1 MVDLI
6 KRNTPR
12 IADQFLLK
20 TIESD
25 NGYDFYEIYS
35 EDKKVV
41 LAGNSPLSQAMAYY
55 DYLGKYHGVVI
66 TSGDYDIS
74 TISSAPLP
82 EEKIS
87 RTIKKKIRAMTSYES
102 FSLNGNFRGFD
113 RWEKEIDFMAMH
125 GFNRALQPVG
135 FDGVLFRTLTD
146 IGMPENFCLEFS
158 SGPAFLMN
166 QLTGNIAGTNSV
178 NSKEYLERKITVGKL
193 ISDRERSLG
202 IEPIFPAAIPSV
214 PFSLRKKYIK
224 MDIFKAPMW
233 YNFPPIFF
241 IRPKNAFFSV
251 FNKKFLTIQREA
263 LGETHSYIFEGVY
276 ESDKKG
282 YNSHLADLGKALEEM
297 LGEFDTEAVCY
308 LHTSSINADF
318 FKNCSGDRYIF
329 LDNCEM
335 SKSSDILNG
344 RKYIPE
350 ISGNRYGRTGI
361 YGNVQKLCDNPF
373 ANSELGGALS
383 FDTFDINPVYCAA
396 ALKAITTDS
405 NFDRDEFI
413 RVFCAKRY
421 KTDSFTDDIISLIDL
436 CSSDECTG
444 SIICARPCTNVK
456 HTAPYDTMER
466 DYDFHR
472 LYQIAQNIA
481 NSDDKKIDA
490 TRADLQSI
498 VRQFLS
504 DLAYPVYIK
513 ATEFFKEK
521 NVRNFEQASNLFL
534 EICEDIDRLLRTR
547 EETNFCTKY
556 LEAQELGSSQEE
568 KESLQINFLL
578 LHTIWGPFD
587 HSLLYDTVW
596 NEWGGLVKD
605 YYEARWHMYYRKSS
619 RTIQKSSRLTATN
632 TTAHI
637 RQNDLLFLKT
647 TSSKI
652 IFLAKTESV
661 RRTPWKWQ
669 KNCLKNIQK
678 FIHSFKEN
686 LNEKY
691 SEFNYRSH

>member
-233 YNFPPIFF
+233 HNFPPIFF

-297 LGEFDTEAVCY
+297 LGEFDAEAVCY

-344 RKYIPE
+344 RKCIPE

-383 FDTFDINPVYCAA
+383 FDTFDINPLYCAA
-396 ALKAITTDS
+396 ALKAITTDGS
-405 NFDRDEFI
+405 FDRDEFI
-413 RVFCAKRY
+413 RDFCAKRY

-481 NSDDKKIDA
+481 SSDDKKIDA

-587 HSLLYDTVW
+587 HSILYDTVW

-605 YYEARWHMYYRKSS
+605 YYEARWHMYYRSLAAYFDNPKKLKDNSKKQPLDRNEYNGS
-619 RTIQKSSRLTATN
+619 YQAKRLALFENNFLENYIPRKNGIGEEDTVEVAKE
-632 TTAHI
+632 
-637 RQNDLLFLKT
+637 LL
-647 TSSKI
+647 
-652 IFLAKTESV
+652 
-661 RRTPWKWQ
+661 
-669 KNCLKNIQK
+669 
-678 FIHSFKEN
+678 
-686 LNEKY
+686 EKY
-691 SEFNYRSH
+691 SEVYTQF

>member
-12 IADQFLLK
+12 IADQFVLK
-20 TIESD
+20 TIDSD
-25 NGYDFYEIYS
+25 NGYDCYEIYS

-55 DYLGKYHGVVI
+55 DYLGRYHGVVI

-82 EEKIS
+82 EGKIN
-87 RTIKKKIRAMTSYES
+87 RTIKRKIRAMTSYEA
-102 FSLNGNFRGFD
+102 FSLSGNFRGFD

-251 FNKKFLTIQREA
+251 FNKKFLTVQREA

-297 LGEFDTEAVCY
+297 LNEFDKDAVCY

-318 FKNCSGDRYIF
+318 FKSCSGDKYIF
-329 LDNCEM
+329 LDDCKM
-335 SKSSDILNG
+335 SKNSDILSDK
-344 RKYIPE
+344 KYIPE
-350 ISGNRYGRTGI
+350 VSGNRYGRTGI

-373 ANSELGGALS
+373 ANSELGGALA
-383 FDTFDINPVYCAA
+383 FDTFDVNPVYCAA
-396 ALKAITTDS
+396 ALKAITAADS
-405 NFDRDEFI
+405 FERDDFI
-413 RVFCAKRY
+413 RDFCTKRY
-421 KTDSFTDDIISLIDL
+421 KTDSFSDDIISLIDL

-466 DYDFHR
+466 SYDFHK
-472 LYQIAQNIA
+472 LYPIAQRII
-481 NSDDKKIDA
+481 NSEDKKIDA
-490 TRADLQSI
+490 MRADIQSI

-513 ATEFFKEK
+513 ATEFFREK

-556 LEAQELGSSQEE
+556 VEAQELGSSQEE

-587 HSLLYDTVW
+587 HSILYDTVW

-605 YYEARWHMYYRKSS
+605 YYEARWHMYYRSLAAYFDNPKKLKDNSKKQPLDRNEYNGS
-619 RTIQKSSRLTATN
+619 YQAKRLALFENNFLENYIPRKNGIAEEDTVEVAKE
-632 TTAHI
+632 
-637 RQNDLLFLKT
+637 LL
-647 TSSKI
+647 
-652 IFLAKTESV
+652 
-661 RRTPWKWQ
+661 
-669 KNCLKNIQK
+669 
-678 FIHSFKEN
+678 
-686 LNEKY
+686 EKY
-691 SEFNYRSH
+691 SEVYTQF

>member
-25 NGYDFYEIYS
+25 NGYDCYEIYS

-251 FNKKFLTIQREA
+251 FNKKFLKIQREA

-297 LGEFDTEAVCY
+297 LGEFDAEAVCY

-396 ALKAITTDS
+396 ALKAITTDG

-413 RVFCAKRY
+413 RDFCAKRY

-436 CSSDECTG
+436 CSSDKCTG

-466 DYDFHR
+466 DYDFHK
-472 LYQIAQNIA
+472 LYPIARNIA
-481 NSDDKKIDA
+481 SSDDKKIDA
-490 TRADLQSI
+490 MRADLQSI

-587 HSLLYDTVW
+587 HSILYDTVW

-605 YYEARWHMYYRKSS
+605 YYEARWHMYYRSLAAYFDNPKKLKDNSKKQPLDRNVYNGS
-619 RTIQKSSRLTATN
+619 YQAKRLALFENNFIENYIPRKNGIGEEDTVEVVKE
-632 TTAHI
+632 
-637 RQNDLLFLKT
+637 LL
-647 TSSKI
+647 
-652 IFLAKTESV
+652 
-661 RRTPWKWQ
+661 
-669 KNCLKNIQK
+669 
-678 FIHSFKEN
+678 
-686 LNEKY
+686 EKY
-691 SEFNYRSH
+691 SEVYTQF

>member
-12 IADQFLLK
+12 IADQFVLK
-20 TIESD
+20 TIDSD
-25 NGYDFYEIYS
+25 NGYDCYEIYS

-55 DYLGKYHGVVI
+55 DYLGRYHGVVI

-82 EEKIS
+82 EEKIN
-87 RTIKKKIRAMTSYES
+87 RTIKRKIRAMTSYEA
-102 FSLNGNFRGFD
+102 FSLSGNFRGFD

-233 YNFPPIFF
+233 HNFPPIFF

-251 FNKKFLTIQREA
+251 FNKKFLTVQREA

-297 LGEFDTEAVCY
+297 LNEFDKDAVCY

-318 FKNCSGDRYIF
+318 FKSCSGDKYIF
-329 LDNCEM
+329 LDDCEM
-335 SKSSDILNG
+335 SKSSDILSDK
-344 RKYIPE
+344 KYIPE
-350 ISGNRYGRTGI
+350 VSGNRYGRTGV

-373 ANSELGGALS
+373 ANSELGGALA

-396 ALKAITTDS
+396 ALKAITADDG
-405 NFDRDEFI
+405 FERDDFI
-413 RVFCAKRY
+413 RDFCAKRY
-421 KTDSFTDDIISLIDL
+421 KTDSFSDDIISLIDL

-466 DYDFHR
+466 SYDFHK
-472 LYQIAQNIA
+472 LYPIAQRII
-481 NSDDKKIDA
+481 NSEDKKIDA
-490 TRADLQSI
+490 MRADIQSI

-513 ATEFFKEK
+513 ATEFFREK

-556 LEAQELGSSQEE
+556 VEAQELGSSQEE

-587 HSLLYDTVW
+587 HSILYDTVW

-605 YYEARWHMYYRKSS
+605 YYEARWHMYYRSLAAYFDNPKKLKDNSKKQPLDRNEYNGS
-619 RTIQKSSRLTATN
+619 YQAKRLALFENNFLENYIPRKNGIAEEDTVEVAKE
-632 TTAHI
+632 
-637 RQNDLLFLKT
+637 LL
-647 TSSKI
+647 
-652 IFLAKTESV
+652 
-661 RRTPWKWQ
+661 
-669 KNCLKNIQK
+669 
-678 FIHSFKEN
+678 
-686 LNEKY
+686 EKY
-691 SEFNYRSH
+691 SEVYTQF

>member
-25 NGYDFYEIYS
+25 NGYDCYEIYS

-233 YNFPPIFF
+233 HNFPPIFF

-297 LGEFDTEAVCY
+297 LGEFDAEAVCY

-318 FKNCSGDRYIF
+318 FKNCLGDRYIF

-344 RKYIPE
+344 RKCIPE

-383 FDTFDINPVYCAA
+383 FDTFDINPLYCAA
-396 ALKAITTDS
+396 ALKAITTDGS
-405 NFDRDEFI
+405 FDRDEFI
-413 RVFCAKRY
+413 RDFCAKRY

-481 NSDDKKIDA
+481 SSDDKKIDA

-587 HSLLYDTVW
+587 HSILYDTVW

-605 YYEARWHMYYRKSS
+605 YYEARWHMYYRSLAAYFDNPKKLKDNSKKQPLDRNEYNGS
-619 RTIQKSSRLTATN
+619 YQAKRLALFENNFLENYIPRKNGIGEEDTVEVAKE
-632 TTAHI
+632 
-637 RQNDLLFLKT
+637 LL
-647 TSSKI
+647 
-652 IFLAKTESV
+652 
-661 RRTPWKWQ
+661 
-669 KNCLKNIQK
+669 
-678 FIHSFKEN
+678 
-686 LNEKY
+686 EKY
-691 SEFNYRSH
+691 SEVYTQF

>member
-25 NGYDFYEIYS
+25 NGYDCYEIYS

-166 QLTGNIAGTNSV
+166 QLTGNIAGTNSI

-297 LGEFDTEAVCY
+297 LGEFDAEAVCY

-344 RKYIPE
+344 RKCIPE

-383 FDTFDINPVYCAA
+383 FDSFDINPVYCAA
-396 ALKAITTDS
+396 ALKAITTDG

-413 RVFCAKRY
+413 RDFCAKRY

-472 LYQIAQNIA
+472 LYPIAQNIA

-490 TRADLQSI
+490 MRADLQSI

-587 HSLLYDTVW
+587 HSILYDTVW

-605 YYEARWHMYYRKSS
+605 YYEARWHMYYRSLAAYFDNPKKLKDNSKKQPLDRNEYNGS
-619 RTIQKSSRLTATN
+619 YQAKRLALFENNFLENYIPRKNGIGEEDTVEVAKE
-632 TTAHI
+632 
-637 RQNDLLFLKT
+637 LL
-647 TSSKI
+647 
-652 IFLAKTESV
+652 
-661 RRTPWKWQ
+661 
-669 KNCLKNIQK
+669 
-678 FIHSFKEN
+678 
-686 LNEKY
+686 EKY
-691 SEFNYRSH
+691 SEVYTQF

>member
-12 IADQFLLK
+12 IADQFVLK
-20 TIESD
+20 TIDSD
-25 NGYDFYEIYS
+25 NGYDCYEIYS

-55 DYLGKYHGVVI
+55 DYLGRYHGVVI

-82 EEKIS
+82 EGKIN
-87 RTIKKKIRAMTSYES
+87 RTIKRKIRAMTSYEA
-102 FSLNGNFRGFD
+102 FSLSGNFRGFD

-125 GFNRALQPVG
+125 GFNRVLQPVG

-233 YNFPPIFF
+233 HNFPPIFF

-251 FNKKFLTIQREA
+251 FNKKFLTVQREA

-297 LGEFDTEAVCY
+297 LNEFDKDAVCY

-318 FKNCSGDRYIF
+318 FKSCSGDKYIF
-329 LDNCEM
+329 LDDCEM
-335 SKSSDILNG
+335 SKNSDILSNK
-344 RKYIPE
+344 KYIPE
-350 ISGNRYGRTGI
+350 VSGNRYGRTGI

-373 ANSELGGALS
+373 ANSELGGALA

-396 ALKAITTDS
+396 ALKAITADDS
-405 NFDRDEFI
+405 FEQDAFI
-413 RVFCAKRY
+413 RDFCTKRY
-421 KTDSFTDDIISLIDL
+421 KTDSFSDDIISLIDL

-466 DYDFHR
+466 SYDFHK
-472 LYQIAQNIA
+472 LYPIAQRII
-481 NSDDKKIDA
+481 NSEDKKIDA
-490 TRADLQSI
+490 MRADIQSI

-513 ATEFFKEK
+513 ATEFFREK

-556 LEAQELGSSQEE
+556 VEAQELGSSQEE

-587 HSLLYDTVW
+587 HSILYDTVW

-605 YYEARWHMYYRKSS
+605 YYEARWHMYYRSLAAYFDNPKKLKDNSKKQPLDRNEYNGS
-619 RTIQKSSRLTATN
+619 YQAKRLALFENNFLENYIPRKNGIGEEDTVEVAKE
-632 TTAHI
+632 
-637 RQNDLLFLKT
+637 LL
-647 TSSKI
+647 
-652 IFLAKTESV
+652 
-661 RRTPWKWQ
+661 
-669 KNCLKNIQK
+669 
-678 FIHSFKEN
+678 
-686 LNEKY
+686 EKY
-691 SEFNYRSH
+691 SEVYTQF

>member
-1 MVDLI
+1 MLELI

-12 IADQFLLK
+12 IAEQFVLK
-20 TIESD
+20 TIDSD
-25 NGYDFYEIYS
+25 NGFDRYEIYS

-55 DYLGKYHGVVI
+55 DYLGRYHGVVI

-87 RTIKKKIRAMTSYES
+87 QTIKKKIRAMTSYES
-102 FSLNGNFRGFD
+102 FSLSGNFRGFD

-125 GFNRALQPVG
+125 GINRALQPVG

-146 IGMPENFCLEFS
+146 LGMPENFCLEFS
-158 SGPAFLMN
+158 SGPAFLIN
-166 QLTGNIAGTNSV
+166 QLTGNIAGTNSI

-297 LGEFDTEAVCY
+297 LGEFDEDAVCY

-335 SKSSDILNG
+335 SKTSDILSG

-350 ISGNRYGRTGI
+350 VSGNRYGRTGI

-396 ALKAITTDS
+396 ALKAVTADGS
-405 NFDRDEFI
+405 FDRDEFI
-413 RVFCAKRY
+413 KDFCAKRY
-421 KTDSFTDDIISLIDL
+421 KTESFTDDIISLIDL

-466 DYDFHR
+466 GYDFHK
-472 LYQIAQNIA
+472 LYSIAQSII
-481 NSDDKKIDA
+481 NSNDKKIDA
-490 TRADLQSI
+490 MRADIQSI

-513 ATEFFKEK
+513 ATEFFREK

-556 LEAQELGSSQEE
+556 VEAQELGSSQEE

-587 HSLLYDTVW
+587 HSILYDTVW

-605 YYEARWHMYYRKSS
+605 YYEARWHMYYRSLAAYFDNPKKLKDNSKKQPLDRNEYNGS
-619 RTIQKSSRLTATN
+619 YQAKRLALFENNFLENYIPRKNGIGEEDTVEVAKE
-632 TTAHI
+632 
-637 RQNDLLFLKT
+637 LL
-647 TSSKI
+647 
-652 IFLAKTESV
+652 
-661 RRTPWKWQ
+661 
-669 KNCLKNIQK
+669 
-678 FIHSFKEN
+678 
-686 LNEKY
+686 EKY
-691 SEFNYRSH
+691 SEVYTQF

>member
-12 IADQFLLK
+12 IADQFVLK
-20 TIESD
+20 TIDSD
-25 NGYDFYEIYS
+25 NGYDCYEIYS

-55 DYLGKYHGVVI
+55 DYLGRYHGVVI

-82 EEKIS
+82 EGKIN
-87 RTIKKKIRAMTSYES
+87 RTIKRKIRAMTSYEA
-102 FSLNGNFRGFD
+102 FSLSGNFRGFD

-233 YNFPPIFF
+233 HNFPPIFF

-251 FNKKFLTIQREA
+251 FNKKFLTVQREA

-297 LGEFDTEAVCY
+297 LNEFDKDAVCY

-318 FKNCSGDRYIF
+318 FKSCSGDKYIF
-329 LDNCEM
+329 LDDCKM
-335 SKSSDILNG
+335 SKNSDILSDK
-344 RKYIPE
+344 KYIPE
-350 ISGNRYGRTGI
+350 VSGNRYGRTGI

-373 ANSELGGALS
+373 ANSELGGALA

-396 ALKAITTDS
+396 ALKAITAADS
-405 NFDRDEFI
+405 FERDDFV
-413 RVFCAKRY
+413 RDFCTKRY
-421 KTDSFTDDIISLIDL
+421 KTDSFSDDIISLIDL

-466 DYDFHR
+466 SYDFHK
-472 LYQIAQNIA
+472 LYPIAQRII
-481 NSDDKKIDA
+481 NSEDKKIDA
-490 TRADLQSI
+490 MRADIQSI

-513 ATEFFKEK
+513 ATEFFREK

-556 LEAQELGSSQEE
+556 VEAQELGSSQEE

-587 HSLLYDTVW
+587 HSILYDTVW

-605 YYEARWHMYYRKSS
+605 YYEARWHMYYRSLAAYFDNPKKLKDNSKKQPLDRNEYNGS
-619 RTIQKSSRLTATN
+619 YQAKRLALFENNFLENYIPRKNGIGEEDTVEVAKE
-632 TTAHI
+632 
-637 RQNDLLFLKT
+637 LL
-647 TSSKI
+647 
-652 IFLAKTESV
+652 
-661 RRTPWKWQ
+661 
-669 KNCLKNIQK
+669 
-678 FIHSFKEN
+678 
-686 LNEKY
+686 EKY
-691 SEFNYRSH
+691 SEVYTQF

>member
-12 IADQFLLK
+12 IADQFVLK
-20 TIESD
+20 TIDSD
-25 NGYDFYEIYS
+25 NGYDCYEIYS

-55 DYLGKYHGVVI
+55 DYLGRYHGVVI

-82 EEKIS
+82 EGKIN
-87 RTIKKKIRAMTSYES
+87 RTIKRKIRAMTSYEA
-102 FSLNGNFRGFD
+102 FSLSGNFRGFD

-233 YNFPPIFF
+233 HNFPPIFF

-251 FNKKFLTIQREA
+251 FNKKFLTVQREA

-297 LGEFDTEAVCY
+297 LNEFDEDAVCY

-318 FKNCSGDRYIF
+318 FKSCSGDKYIF
-329 LDNCEM
+329 LDDCEM
-335 SKSSDILNG
+335 SKNSDILSNK
-344 RKYIPE
+344 KYIPE
-350 ISGNRYGRTGI
+350 VSGNRYGRTGI

-373 ANSELGGALS
+373 ANSELGGALT

-396 ALKAITTDS
+396 ALKAITADDS
-405 NFDRDEFI
+405 FERDDFI
-413 RVFCAKRY
+413 RDFCTKRY
-421 KTDSFTDDIISLIDL
+421 KTDSFSDDIISLIDL

-466 DYDFHR
+466 SYDFHK
-472 LYQIAQNIA
+472 LYPIAQRII
-481 NSDDKKIDA
+481 NSEDKKIDA
-490 TRADLQSI
+490 MRADIQSI

-513 ATEFFKEK
+513 ATEFFREK

-556 LEAQELGSSQEE
+556 VEAQELGSSQEE

-587 HSLLYDTVW
+587 HSILYDTVW

-605 YYEARWHMYYRKSS
+605 YYEARWHMYYRSLAAYFDNPKKLKDNSKKQPLDRNEYNGS
-619 RTIQKSSRLTATN
+619 YQAKRLALFENNFLENYIPRKNGIGEEDTVEVAKE
-632 TTAHI
+632 
-637 RQNDLLFLKT
+637 LL
-647 TSSKI
+647 
-652 IFLAKTESV
+652 
-661 RRTPWKWQ
+661 
-669 KNCLKNIQK
+669 
-678 FIHSFKEN
+678 
-686 LNEKY
+686 EKY
-691 SEFNYRSH
+691 SEVYTQF

>member
-25 NGYDFYEIYS
+25 NGYDCYEIYS

-166 QLTGNIAGTNSV
+166 QLTGNIAGTNSI
-178 NSKEYLERKITVGKL
+178 NSKEYLERKITIGKL

-297 LGEFDTEAVCY
+297 LGEFDAEAVCY

-396 ALKAITTDS
+396 ALKAITTDD

-413 RVFCAKRY
+413 RDFCAKRY

-587 HSLLYDTVW
+587 HSILYDTVW

-605 YYEARWHMYYRKSS
+605 YYEARWHMYYRSLAAYFDNPKKLRDNSKKQPLDRNEYNGS
-619 RTIQKSSRLTATN
+619 YQAKRLALFENNFLENYIPRKNGIGEEDTVEVAKE
-632 TTAHI
+632 
-637 RQNDLLFLKT
+637 LL
-647 TSSKI
+647 
-652 IFLAKTESV
+652 
-661 RRTPWKWQ
+661 
-669 KNCLKNIQK
+669 
-678 FIHSFKEN
+678 
-686 LNEKY
+686 EKY
-691 SEFNYRSH
+691 SEVYTQF

>member
-12 IADQFLLK
+12 IADQFVLK
-20 TIESD
+20 TIDSD
-25 NGYDFYEIYS
+25 NGYDCYEIYS

-55 DYLGKYHGVVI
+55 DYLGRYHGVVI

-82 EEKIS
+82 EEKIN
-87 RTIKKKIRAMTSYES
+87 RTIKRKIRAMTSYEA
-102 FSLNGNFRGFD
+102 FSLSGNFRGFD

-251 FNKKFLTIQREA
+251 FNKKFLTVQREA

-297 LGEFDTEAVCY
+297 LNEFDKDAVCY

-318 FKNCSGDRYIF
+318 FKSCSGDKYIF
-329 LDNCEM
+329 LDDCKM
-335 SKSSDILNG
+335 SKNSDILSDK
-344 RKYIPE
+344 KYIPE
-350 ISGNRYGRTGI
+350 VSGNRYGRTGI

-373 ANSELGGALS
+373 ANSELGGALA
-383 FDTFDINPVYCAA
+383 FDTFDVNPVYCAA
-396 ALKAITTDS
+396 ALKAITAADS
-405 NFDRDEFI
+405 FERDDFV
-413 RVFCAKRY
+413 RDFCTKRY
-421 KTDSFTDDIISLIDL
+421 KTDSFSDDIISLIDL

-466 DYDFHR
+466 SYDFHK
-472 LYQIAQNIA
+472 LYPIAQRII
-481 NSDDKKIDA
+481 NSEDKKIDA
-490 TRADLQSI
+490 MRADIQSI

-513 ATEFFKEK
+513 ATEFFREK

-556 LEAQELGSSQEE
+556 VEAQELGSSQEE

-587 HSLLYDTVW
+587 HSILYDTVW

-605 YYEARWHMYYRKSS
+605 YYEARWHMYYRSLAAYFDNPKKLKDNSKKQPLDRNEYNGS
-619 RTIQKSSRLTATN
+619 YQAKRLALFENNFLENYIPRKNGIAEEDTVEVAKE
-632 TTAHI
+632 
-637 RQNDLLFLKT
+637 LL
-647 TSSKI
+647 
-652 IFLAKTESV
+652 
-661 RRTPWKWQ
+661 
-669 KNCLKNIQK
+669 
-678 FIHSFKEN
+678 
-686 LNEKY
+686 EKY
-691 SEFNYRSH
+691 SEVYTQF

>member
-12 IADQFLLK
+12 IADQFVLK
-20 TIESD
+20 TIDSD
-25 NGYDFYEIYS
+25 NGYDCYEIYS

-55 DYLGKYHGVVI
+55 DYLGRYHGVVI

-82 EEKIS
+82 EGKIN
-87 RTIKKKIRAMTSYES
+87 RTIKRKIRAMTSYEA
-102 FSLNGNFRGFD
+102 FSLSGNFRGFD

-251 FNKKFLTIQREA
+251 FNKKFLTVQREA

-297 LGEFDTEAVCY
+297 LNEFDKDAVCY

-318 FKNCSGDRYIF
+318 FKSCSGDKYIF
-329 LDNCEM
+329 LDDCKM
-335 SKSSDILNG
+335 SKNSDILSDK
-344 RKYIPE
+344 KYIPE
-350 ISGNRYGRTGI
+350 VSGNRYGRTGI

-373 ANSELGGALS
+373 ANSELGGALA
-383 FDTFDINPVYCAA
+383 FDTFDVNPVYCAA
-396 ALKAITTDS
+396 ALKAITAADS
-405 NFDRDEFI
+405 FERDDFI
-413 RVFCAKRY
+413 RDFCTKRY
-421 KTDSFTDDIISLIDL
+421 KTDSFSDDIISLIDL

-466 DYDFHR
+466 SYDFHK
-472 LYQIAQNIA
+472 LYPIAQRII
-481 NSDDKKIDA
+481 NSEDKKIDVM
-490 TRADLQSI
+490 RADIQSI

-513 ATEFFKEK
+513 ATEFFREK

-556 LEAQELGSSQEE
+556 VEAQELGSSQEE

-587 HSLLYDTVW
+587 HSILYDTVW

-605 YYEARWHMYYRKSS
+605 YYEARWHMYYRSLAAYFDNPKKLKDNSKKQPLDRNEYNGS
-619 RTIQKSSRLTATN
+619 YQAKRLALFENNFLENYIPRKNGIGEEDTVEVAKE
-632 TTAHI
+632 
-637 RQNDLLFLKT
+637 LL
-647 TSSKI
+647 
-652 IFLAKTESV
+652 
-661 RRTPWKWQ
+661 
-669 KNCLKNIQK
+669 
-678 FIHSFKEN
+678 
-686 LNEKY
+686 EKY
-691 SEFNYRSH
+691 SEVYTQF

>member
-25 NGYDFYEIYS
+25 NGYDCYEIYS

-102 FSLNGNFRGFD
+102 FSLNGNFRG
-113 RWEKEIDFMAMH
+113 
-125 GFNRALQPVG
+125 
-135 FDGVLFRTLTD
+135 
-146 IGMPENFCLEFS
+146 
-158 SGPAFLMN
+158 
-166 QLTGNIAGTNSV
+166 
-178 NSKEYLERKITVGKL
+178 TVGKL

-297 LGEFDTEAVCY
+297 LGEFDAEAVCY

-396 ALKAITTDS
+396 ALKAITTDG

-413 RVFCAKRY
+413 RDFCAKRY

-466 DYDFHR
+466 DYDFHK
-472 LYQIAQNIA
+472 LYPIAQNIA
-481 NSDDKKIDA
+481 GSDDKKIDA
-490 TRADLQSI
+490 MRADLQSI

-534 EICEDIDRLLRTR
+534 EICEDIDRILRTR

-587 HSLLYDTVW
+587 HSILYDTVW

-605 YYEARWHMYYRKSS
+605 YYEARWHMYYRSLAAYFDNPKKLKDNSKKQPLDRNEYNGS
-619 RTIQKSSRLTATN
+619 YQAKRLALFENNFLENYIPRKNGIGEEDTVEVAKE
-632 TTAHI
+632 
-637 RQNDLLFLKT
+637 LL
-647 TSSKI
+647 
-652 IFLAKTESV
+652 
-661 RRTPWKWQ
+661 
-669 KNCLKNIQK
+669 
-678 FIHSFKEN
+678 
-686 LNEKY
+686 EKY
-691 SEFNYRSH
+691 SEVYTQF

>member
-12 IADQFLLK
+12 IADQFVLK
-20 TIESD
+20 TIDSD
-25 NGYDFYEIYS
+25 NGYDCYEIYS

-55 DYLGKYHGVVI
+55 DYLGRYHGVVI

-82 EEKIS
+82 EGKIN
-87 RTIKKKIRAMTSYES
+87 RTIKRKIRAMTSYEA
-102 FSLNGNFRGFD
+102 FSLSGNFRGFD

-125 GFNRALQPVG
+125 GFNRVLQPVG

-233 YNFPPIFF
+233 HNFPPIFF

-251 FNKKFLTIQREA
+251 FNKKFLTVQREA

-297 LGEFDTEAVCY
+297 LNEFDKDAVCY

-318 FKNCSGDRYIF
+318 FKSCSGDKYIF
-329 LDNCEM
+329 LDDCEM
-335 SKSSDILNG
+335 SKNSDILSDK
-344 RKYIPE
+344 KYIPE
-350 ISGNRYGRTGI
+350 VSGNRYGRTGI

-373 ANSELGGALS
+373 ANSELGGALA
-383 FDTFDINPVYCAA
+383 FDTFDVNPVYCTA
-396 ALKAITTDS
+396 ALKAITAADS
-405 NFDRDEFI
+405 FERDDFI
-413 RVFCAKRY
+413 RDFCTKRY
-421 KTDSFTDDIISLIDL
+421 KTDSFSDDIISLIDL

-466 DYDFHR
+466 SYDFHK
-472 LYQIAQNIA
+472 LYPIAQRII
-481 NSDDKKIDA
+481 NSEDKKIDA
-490 TRADLQSI
+490 MRADIQSI

-513 ATEFFKEK
+513 ATEFFREK

-556 LEAQELGSSQEE
+556 VEAQELGSSQEE

-587 HSLLYDTVW
+587 HSILYDTVW

-605 YYEARWHMYYRKSS
+605 YYEARWHMYYRSLAAYFDNPKKLKDNSKKQPLDRNEYNGS
-619 RTIQKSSRLTATN
+619 YQAKRLALFENNFLENYIPRKNGIAEEDTVEVAKE
-632 TTAHI
+632 
-637 RQNDLLFLKT
+637 LL
-647 TSSKI
+647 
-652 IFLAKTESV
+652 
-661 RRTPWKWQ
+661 
-669 KNCLKNIQK
+669 
-678 FIHSFKEN
+678 
-686 LNEKY
+686 EKY
-691 SEFNYRSH
+691 SEVYTQF

>member
-25 NGYDFYEIYS
+25 NGYDCYEIYS

-55 DYLGKYHGVVI
+55 DYLSKYHGVVI

-178 NSKEYLERKITVGKL
+178 NSKAYLERKITVGKL

-297 LGEFDTEAVCY
+297 LGEFDAEAVCY

-335 SKSSDILNG
+335 SKNSDILNG

-396 ALKAITTDS
+396 ALKAITTDG
-405 NFDRDEFI
+405 NFDRNEFI
-413 RVFCAKRY
+413 RDFCAKRY

-466 DYDFHR
+466 DYDFHK
-472 LYQIAQNIA
+472 LYPIARNIA
-481 NSDDKKIDA
+481 GSDDKKIDA
-490 TRADLQSI
+490 MRADLQSI

-587 HSLLYDTVW
+587 HSILYDTVW

-605 YYEARWHMYYRKSS
+605 YYEARWHMYYRSLAAYFDNPKKLKDNSKKQPLDRNEYNGS
-619 RTIQKSSRLTATN
+619 YQAKRLALFENNFLENYIPRKNGIGEEDTVEVAKE
-632 TTAHI
+632 
-637 RQNDLLFLKT
+637 LL
-647 TSSKI
+647 
-652 IFLAKTESV
+652 
-661 RRTPWKWQ
+661 
-669 KNCLKNIQK
+669 
-678 FIHSFKEN
+678 
-686 LNEKY
+686 EKY
-691 SEFNYRSH
+691 SEVYTQF

>member
-25 NGYDFYEIYS
+25 NGYDCYEIYS
-35 EDKKVV
+35 EGKKVV

-263 LGETHSYIFEGVY
+263 LGETHSYIFGGVY

-297 LGEFDTEAVCY
+297 LGEFDAEAVCY

-335 SKSSDILNG
+335 SKSSDILNS

-383 FDTFDINPVYCAA
+383 FDSFDINPVYCAA
-396 ALKAITTDS
+396 ALKAITTDGS
-405 NFDRDEFI
+405 FDRDEFI
-413 RVFCAKRY
+413 RDFCAKRY

-481 NSDDKKIDA
+481 NSDDKKTDA

-587 HSLLYDTVW
+587 HSILYDTVW

-605 YYEARWHMYYRKSS
+605 YYEARWHMYYRSLAAYFDNPKKLKDNSKKQPLDRNEYNGS
-619 RTIQKSSRLTATN
+619 YQAKRLALFENNFLENYIPRKNGIGEEDTVEVAKE
-632 TTAHI
+632 
-637 RQNDLLFLKT
+637 LL
-647 TSSKI
+647 
-652 IFLAKTESV
+652 
-661 RRTPWKWQ
+661 
-669 KNCLKNIQK
+669 
-678 FIHSFKEN
+678 
-686 LNEKY
+686 EKY
-691 SEFNYRSH
+691 SEVYTQF

>member
-297 LGEFDTEAVCY
+297 LGEFDAEAVCY

-335 SKSSDILNG
+335 SKSSDILNS

-383 FDTFDINPVYCAA
+383 FDSFDINPVYCAA
-396 ALKAITTDS
+396 ALKAITTDGS
-405 NFDRDEFI
+405 FDRDEFI
-413 RVFCAKRY
+413 RDFCAKRY

-481 NSDDKKIDA
+481 NSDDKKTDA

-587 HSLLYDTVW
+587 HSILYDTVW

-605 YYEARWHMYYRKSS
+605 YYEARWHMYYRSLAAYFDNPKKLKDNSKKQPLDRNEYNGS
-619 RTIQKSSRLTATN
+619 YQAKRLALFENNFLENYIPRKNGIGEEDTVEVAKE
-632 TTAHI
+632 
-637 RQNDLLFLKT
+637 LL
-647 TSSKI
+647 
-652 IFLAKTESV
+652 
-661 RRTPWKWQ
+661 
-669 KNCLKNIQK
+669 
-678 FIHSFKEN
+678 
-686 LNEKY
+686 EKY
-691 SEFNYRSH
+691 SEVYTQF

>member
-12 IADQFLLK
+12 IADQFVLK
-20 TIESD
+20 TIDSD
-25 NGYDFYEIYS
+25 NGYDCYEIYS

-55 DYLGKYHGVVI
+55 DYLGRYHGVVI

-82 EEKIS
+82 EEKIN
-87 RTIKKKIRAMTSYES
+87 RTIKRKIRAMTSYEA
-102 FSLNGNFRGFD
+102 FSLSGNFRGFD

-233 YNFPPIFF
+233 HNFPPIFF

-251 FNKKFLTIQREA
+251 FNKKFLTVQREA

-297 LGEFDTEAVCY
+297 LNEFDKDAVCY

-318 FKNCSGDRYIF
+318 FKSCSGDKYIF
-329 LDNCEM
+329 LDDCEM
-335 SKSSDILNG
+335 SKNSDTLSDK
-344 RKYIPE
+344 KYIPE
-350 ISGNRYGRTGI
+350 VSGNRYGRTGI

-373 ANSELGGALS
+373 ANSELGGALA

-396 ALKAITTDS
+396 ALKAITAADS
-405 NFDRDEFI
+405 FERDDFI
-413 RVFCAKRY
+413 RDFCTKRY
-421 KTDSFTDDIISLIDL
+421 KTDSFSDDIISLIDL

-466 DYDFHR
+466 SYDFHK
-472 LYQIAQNIA
+472 LYPIAQRII
-481 NSDDKKIDA
+481 NSEDKKIDA
-490 TRADLQSI
+490 MRADIQSI

-513 ATEFFKEK
+513 ATEFFREK

-534 EICEDIDRLLRTR
+534 EICEDIDRLLKTR

-556 LEAQELGSSQEE
+556 VEAQELGSSQEE

-587 HSLLYDTVW
+587 HSILYDTVW

-605 YYEARWHMYYRKSS
+605 YYEARWHMYYRSLAAYFDNPKKLKDNSKKQPLDRNEYNGS
-619 RTIQKSSRLTATN
+619 YQAKRLALFENNFLENYIPRKNGIGEEDTVEVAKE
-632 TTAHI
+632 
-637 RQNDLLFLKT
+637 LL
-647 TSSKI
+647 
-652 IFLAKTESV
+652 
-661 RRTPWKWQ
+661 
-669 KNCLKNIQK
+669 
-678 FIHSFKEN
+678 
-686 LNEKY
+686 EKY
-691 SEFNYRSH
+691 SEVYTQF

>member
-25 NGYDFYEIYS
+25 NGYDCYEIYS

-202 IEPIFPAAIPSV
+202 IDPIFSAAIPSV

-297 LGEFDTEAVCY
+297 LGEFDAEAVCY

-383 FDTFDINPVYCAA
+383 FDSFDINPVYCAA
-396 ALKAITTDS
+396 ALKAITTDD

-413 RVFCAKRY
+413 RDFCAKRY

-472 LYQIAQNIA
+472 LYPIAQNIA

-490 TRADLQSI
+490 MRADLQSI

-587 HSLLYDTVW
+587 HSILYDTVW

-605 YYEARWHMYYRKSS
+605 YYEARWHMYYRSLAAYFDNPKKLKDNSKKQPLDRNEYNGS
-619 RTIQKSSRLTATN
+619 YQAKRLA
-632 TTAHI
+632 
-637 RQNDLLFLKT
+637 LFENN
-647 TSSKI
+647 
-652 IFLAKTESV
+652 FLENYIPRKNGIGEEDTVEVAKEM
-661 RRTPWKWQ
+661 
-669 KNCLKNIQK
+669 L
-678 FIHSFKEN
+678 
-686 LNEKY
+686 EKY
-691 SEFNYRSH
+691 SEVYTQF

>member
-25 NGYDFYEIYS
+25 NGYDCYEIYS

-297 LGEFDTEAVCY
+297 LGEFDAEAVCY

-344 RKYIPE
+344 RKCIPE

-383 FDTFDINPVYCAA
+383 FETFDINPVYCAA

-405 NFDRDEFI
+405 SFDRDEFI
-413 RVFCAKRY
+413 RDFCAKRY

-587 HSLLYDTVW
+587 HSILYDTVW

-605 YYEARWHMYYRKSS
+605 YYEARWHMYYRSLAAYFDNPKKLKDNSKKQPLDRNEYNGS
-619 RTIQKSSRLTATN
+619 YQAKRLALFENNFLENYIPRKNGIGEEDTVEVAKE
-632 TTAHI
+632 
-637 RQNDLLFLKT
+637 LL
-647 TSSKI
+647 
-652 IFLAKTESV
+652 
-661 RRTPWKWQ
+661 
-669 KNCLKNIQK
+669 
-678 FIHSFKEN
+678 
-686 LNEKY
+686 EKY
-691 SEFNYRSH
+691 SEVYTQF

>member
-25 NGYDFYEIYS
+25 NGYDCYEIYS

-82 EEKIS
+82 EKKIS

-297 LGEFDTEAVCY
+297 LGEFDAEAVCY

-396 ALKAITTDS
+396 ALKAITTDD

-413 RVFCAKRY
+413 RDFCAKRY

-466 DYDFHR
+466 DYDFHK
-472 LYQIAQNIA
+472 LYPIARNIA
-481 NSDDKKIDA
+481 SSDDKKIDA
-490 TRADLQSI
+490 MRADLQSI

-587 HSLLYDTVW
+587 HSILYDTVW

-605 YYEARWHMYYRKSS
+605 YYEARWHMYYRSLAAYFDNPKKLKDNSKKQPLDRNEYNGS
-619 RTIQKSSRLTATN
+619 YQAKRLALFENNFLENYIPRKNGIGEEDTVEVAKE
-632 TTAHI
+632 
-637 RQNDLLFLKT
+637 LL
-647 TSSKI
+647 
-652 IFLAKTESV
+652 
-661 RRTPWKWQ
+661 
-669 KNCLKNIQK
+669 
-678 FIHSFKEN
+678 
-686 LNEKY
+686 EKY
-691 SEFNYRSH
+691 SEVYTQF

>member
-25 NGYDFYEIYS
+25 NGYDCYEIYS

-135 FDGVLFRTLTD
+135 FDGILFRTLTD

-166 QLTGNIAGTNSV
+166 QLTGNIAGTNSI

-282 YNSHLADLGKALEEM
+282 YNSHLSDLGKALEEM
-297 LGEFDTEAVCY
+297 LGEFDAEAVCY

-329 LDNCEM
+329 LDTCEM

-344 RKYIPE
+344 RKCIPE

-396 ALKAITTDS
+396 ALKAITTED

-413 RVFCAKRY
+413 RDFCAKRY

-472 LYQIAQNIA
+472 LYQIARNIA

-587 HSLLYDTVW
+587 HSILYDTVW

-605 YYEARWHMYYRKSS
+605 YYEARWHMYYRSLAAYFDNPKKLKDNSKKQPLDRNEYNGS
-619 RTIQKSSRLTATN
+619 YQAKRLALFENNFLENYIPRKNGIGEEDTVEVAKE
-632 TTAHI
+632 
-637 RQNDLLFLKT
+637 LL
-647 TSSKI
+647 
-652 IFLAKTESV
+652 
-661 RRTPWKWQ
+661 
-669 KNCLKNIQK
+669 
-678 FIHSFKEN
+678 
-686 LNEKY
+686 EKY
-691 SEFNYRSH
+691 SEVYTQF

>member
-12 IADQFLLK
+12 IADQFVLK
-20 TIESD
+20 TIDSD
-25 NGYDFYEIYS
+25 NGYDCYEIYS

-55 DYLGKYHGVVI
+55 DYLGRYHGVVI

-82 EEKIS
+82 EGKIN
-87 RTIKKKIRAMTSYES
+87 RTIKRKIRAMTSYEA
-102 FSLNGNFRGFD
+102 FSLSGNFRGFD

-251 FNKKFLTIQREA
+251 FNKKFLTVQREA

-297 LGEFDTEAVCY
+297 LNEFDKDAVCY

-318 FKNCSGDRYIF
+318 FKSCSGDKYIF
-329 LDNCEM
+329 LDDCKM
-335 SKSSDILNG
+335 SKNSDILSDK
-344 RKYIPE
+344 KYIPE
-350 ISGNRYGRTGI
+350 VSGNRYGRTGI

-373 ANSELGGALS
+373 ANSELGGALA
-383 FDTFDINPVYCAA
+383 FDTFDVNPVYCAA
-396 ALKAITTDS
+396 ALKAITAADS
-405 NFDRDEFI
+405 FERDDFI
-413 RVFCAKRY
+413 RDFCTKRY
-421 KTDSFTDDIISLIDL
+421 KTDSFSDDIISLIDL

-466 DYDFHR
+466 SYDFHK
-472 LYQIAQNIA
+472 LYPIAQRII
-481 NSDDKKIDA
+481 NSEDKKIDA
-490 TRADLQSI
+490 MRADIQSI

-513 ATEFFKEK
+513 ATEFFREK

-556 LEAQELGSSQEE
+556 VEAQELGSSQEE

-587 HSLLYDTVW
+587 HSILYDTVW

-605 YYEARWHMYYRKSS
+605 YYEARWHMYYRSLAAYFDNPKKLKDNSKKQPLDRNEYNGS
-619 RTIQKSSRLTATN
+619 YQAKRLALFENNFLENYIPRKNGIGEEDTVEVAKE
-632 TTAHI
+632 
-637 RQNDLLFLKT
+637 LL
-647 TSSKI
+647 
-652 IFLAKTESV
+652 
-661 RRTPWKWQ
+661 
-669 KNCLKNIQK
+669 
-678 FIHSFKEN
+678 
-686 LNEKY
+686 EKY
-691 SEFNYRSH
+691 SEVYTQF

>member
-12 IADQFLLK
+12 IADQFVLK
-20 TIESD
+20 TIDSD
-25 NGYDFYEIYS
+25 NGYDCYEIYS

-55 DYLGKYHGVVI
+55 DYLGRYHGVVI

-82 EEKIS
+82 EGKIN
-87 RTIKKKIRAMTSYES
+87 RTIKRKIRAMTSYEA
-102 FSLNGNFRGFD
+102 FSLSGNFRGFD

-233 YNFPPIFF
+233 HNFPPIFF

-251 FNKKFLTIQREA
+251 FNKKFLTVQREA

-297 LGEFDTEAVCY
+297 LNEFDKDAVCY

-318 FKNCSGDRYIF
+318 FKSCSGDKYIF
-329 LDNCEM
+329 LDDCEM
-335 SKSSDILNG
+335 SKNSDILSDK
-344 RKYIPE
+344 KYIPE
-350 ISGNRYGRTGI
+350 VSGNRYGRTGI

-373 ANSELGGALS
+373 ANSELGGALA
-383 FDTFDINPVYCAA
+383 FDTFDVNPVYCAA
-396 ALKAITTDS
+396 ALKAITAADS
-405 NFDRDEFI
+405 FERDDFI
-413 RVFCAKRY
+413 RDFCTKRY
-421 KTDSFTDDIISLIDL
+421 KTDSFSDDIISLIDL

-456 HTAPYDTMER
+456 HTAPYDTRER
-466 DYDFHR
+466 SYDFHK
-472 LYQIAQNIA
+472 LYPIAQRII
-481 NSDDKKIDA
+481 NSEDKKIDA
-490 TRADLQSI
+490 MRADIQSI

-513 ATEFFKEK
+513 ATEFFREK

-556 LEAQELGSSQEE
+556 VEAQELGSSQEE

-587 HSLLYDTVW
+587 HSILYDTVW

-605 YYEARWHMYYRKSS
+605 YYEARWHMYYRSLAAYFDNPKKLKDNSKKQPLDRNEYNGS
-619 RTIQKSSRLTATN
+619 YQAKRLALFENNFLENYIPRKNGIAEEDTVEVAKE
-632 TTAHI
+632 
-637 RQNDLLFLKT
+637 LL
-647 TSSKI
+647 
-652 IFLAKTESV
+652 
-661 RRTPWKWQ
+661 
-669 KNCLKNIQK
+669 
-678 FIHSFKEN
+678 
-686 LNEKY
+686 EKY
-691 SEFNYRSH
+691 SEVYTQF

>member
-25 NGYDFYEIYS
+25 NGYDCYEIYS

-87 RTIKKKIRAMTSYES
+87 RTIKKKIRAITSYES

-125 GFNRALQPVG
+125 GFNRVLQPVG
-135 FDGVLFRTLTD
+135 FDGILFRTLTD

-297 LGEFDTEAVCY
+297 LGEFDAEAVCY

-335 SKSSDILNG
+335 SKSSDVLNG

-396 ALKAITTDS
+396 ALKAITTDG

-413 RVFCAKRY
+413 RDFCAKRY

-436 CSSDECTG
+436 CSSDKCTG

-466 DYDFHR
+466 DYDFHQ
-472 LYQIAQNIA
+472 LYPIARNIA
-481 NSDDKKIDA
+481 SSDDKKIDA
-490 TRADLQSI
+490 MRADLQSI

-587 HSLLYDTVW
+587 HSILYDTVW

-605 YYEARWHMYYRKSS
+605 YYEARWHMYYRSLAAYFDNPKKLKDNSKKQPLDRNEYNGS
-619 RTIQKSSRLTATN
+619 YQAKRLALFENNFLENYIPRKNGIGEEDTVEVVKE
-632 TTAHI
+632 
-637 RQNDLLFLKT
+637 LL
-647 TSSKI
+647 
-652 IFLAKTESV
+652 
-661 RRTPWKWQ
+661 
-669 KNCLKNIQK
+669 
-678 FIHSFKEN
+678 
-686 LNEKY
+686 EKY
-691 SEFNYRSH
+691 SEVYTQF

>member
-25 NGYDFYEIYS
+25 NGYDCYEIYS

-74 TISSAPLP
+74 TISSAPMP

-135 FDGVLFRTLTD
+135 FDGILFRTLTD

-297 LGEFDTEAVCY
+297 LGEFDAEAVCY

-344 RKYIPE
+344 RKCIPE

-396 ALKAITTDS
+396 ALKAITTDG

-413 RVFCAKRY
+413 RDFCAKRY

-466 DYDFHR
+466 DYDFHK
-472 LYQIAQNIA
+472 LYPIARNIA
-481 NSDDKKIDA
+481 GSDDKKIDA
-490 TRADLQSI
+490 MRADLQSI

-556 LEAQELGSSQEE
+556 LEAQELGSGQEE

-587 HSLLYDTVW
+587 HSILYDTVW

-605 YYEARWHMYYRKSS
+605 YYEARWHMYYRSLAAYFDNPKKLKDNSKKQPLDRNEYNGS
-619 RTIQKSSRLTATN
+619 YQAKRLALFENNFLENYIPRKNGIGEEDTVEVAKE
-632 TTAHI
+632 
-637 RQNDLLFLKT
+637 LL
-647 TSSKI
+647 
-652 IFLAKTESV
+652 
-661 RRTPWKWQ
+661 
-669 KNCLKNIQK
+669 
-678 FIHSFKEN
+678 
-686 LNEKY
+686 EKY
-691 SEFNYRSH
+691 SEVYTQF

>member
-12 IADQFLLK
+12 IADQFILK
-20 TIESD
+20 TIEPD
-25 NGYDFYEIYS
+25 NGYDCYEIYS
-35 EDKKVV
+35 ENKKVV

-178 NSKEYLERKITVGKL
+178 NSKEYLERKITIGRL

-297 LGEFDTEAVCY
+297 LGEFDENAVCY

-373 ANSELGGALS
+373 ADSKTGGALS

-396 ALKAITTDS
+396 ALKAITADG

-413 RVFCAKRY
+413 KDFCAKRY
-421 KTDSFTDDIISLIDL
+421 KTDSFNEEIISLIDL

-456 HTAPYDTMER
+456 HTAPFDTIER
-466 DYDFHR
+466 GYDFHS
-472 LYQIAQNIA
+472 LYPIAQRIL
-481 NSDDKKIDA
+481 NSDAKKIDA
-490 TRADLQSI
+490 LRADVQSI

-513 ATEFFKEK
+513 ATEFFREK

-556 LEAQELGSSQEE
+556 VEAQELGSSQEE

-587 HSLLYDTVW
+587 HSILYDTVW

-605 YYEARWHMYYRKSS
+605 YYEARWHMYYRSLAAYFDNPKKLKDNSKKQPLDRNEYNGS
-619 RTIQKSSRLTATN
+619 YQAKRLALFENNFLENYIPRKNGIGEEDTIEVAKE
-632 TTAHI
+632 
-637 RQNDLLFLKT
+637 LL
-647 TSSKI
+647 
-652 IFLAKTESV
+652 
-661 RRTPWKWQ
+661 
-669 KNCLKNIQK
+669 
-678 FIHSFKEN
+678 
-686 LNEKY
+686 EKY
-691 SEFNYRSH
+691 SEVYTQF

>member
-20 TIESD
+20 TIDSD
-25 NGYDFYEIYS
+25 NGYDCYEIYS

-55 DYLGKYHGVVI
+55 DYLGRYHGVVI

-87 RTIKKKIRAMTSYES
+87 RTIKRKIRAMTSYEA
-102 FSLNGNFRGFD
+102 FSLSGNFRGFD

-233 YNFPPIFF
+233 HNFPPIFF

-251 FNKKFLTIQREA
+251 FNKKFLTVQREA

-297 LGEFDTEAVCY
+297 LNEFDKDAVCY

-318 FKNCSGDRYIF
+318 FKSCSGDKYIF
-329 LDNCEM
+329 LDDCEM
-335 SKSSDILNG
+335 NKNSDILSDK
-344 RKYIPE
+344 KYIPE
-350 ISGNRYGRTGI
+350 VSGNRYGRTGI

-373 ANSELGGALS
+373 ANSELGGALA

-396 ALKAITTDS
+396 ALKAITAADS
-405 NFDRDEFI
+405 FERDDFI
-413 RVFCAKRY
+413 RDFCTKRY
-421 KTDSFTDDIISLIDL
+421 KTDSFSDDIISLIDL

-466 DYDFHR
+466 SYDFHK
-472 LYQIAQNIA
+472 LYPIAQRII
-481 NSDDKKIDA
+481 NSEDKKIDA
-490 TRADLQSI
+490 MRADIQSI

-513 ATEFFKEK
+513 ATEFFREK

-556 LEAQELGSSQEE
+556 VEAQELGSSQEE

-587 HSLLYDTVW
+587 HSILYDTVW

-605 YYEARWHMYYRKSS
+605 YYEARWHMYYRSLAAYFDNPKKLKDNSKKQPLDRNEYNGS
-619 RTIQKSSRLTATN
+619 YQAKRLALFENNFLENYIPRKNGIAEEDTVEVAKE
-632 TTAHI
+632 
-637 RQNDLLFLKT
+637 LL
-647 TSSKI
+647 
-652 IFLAKTESV
+652 
-661 RRTPWKWQ
+661 
-669 KNCLKNIQK
+669 
-678 FIHSFKEN
+678 
-686 LNEKY
+686 EKY
-691 SEFNYRSH
+691 SEVYTQF

>member
-25 NGYDFYEIYS
+25 NGYDCYEIYS

-297 LGEFDTEAVCY
+297 LGEFDAEAVCY

-344 RKYIPE
+344 RKCIPE

-383 FDTFDINPVYCAA
+383 FDSFDINPVYCAA
-396 ALKAITTDS
+396 ALKAITTDG

-413 RVFCAKRY
+413 RDFCAKRY

-466 DYDFHR
+466 DYDFHK
-472 LYQIAQNIA
+472 LYPIAQNIA
-481 NSDDKKIDA
+481 GSDDKKIDA
-490 TRADLQSI
+490 MRADLQSI

-587 HSLLYDTVW
+587 HSILYDTVW

-605 YYEARWHMYYRKSS
+605 YYEARWHMYYRSLAAYFDNPKKLKDNSKKQPLDRNEYNGS
-619 RTIQKSSRLTATN
+619 YQAKRLALFENNFLENYIPRKNGIGEEDTVEVAKE
-632 TTAHI
+632 
-637 RQNDLLFLKT
+637 LL
-647 TSSKI
+647 
-652 IFLAKTESV
+652 
-661 RRTPWKWQ
+661 
-669 KNCLKNIQK
+669 
-678 FIHSFKEN
+678 
-686 LNEKY
+686 EKY
-691 SEFNYRSH
+691 SEVYTQF

>member
-12 IADQFLLK
+12 IADQFVLK
-20 TIESD
+20 TIDSD
-25 NGYDFYEIYS
+25 NGYDCYEIYS

-55 DYLGKYHGVVI
+55 DYLGRYHGVVI

-82 EEKIS
+82 EGKIN
-87 RTIKKKIRAMTSYES
+87 RTIKRKIRAMTSYEA
-102 FSLNGNFRGFD
+102 FSLSGNFRGFD

-233 YNFPPIFF
+233 HNFPPIFF

-251 FNKKFLTIQREA
+251 FNKKFLTVQREA

-297 LGEFDTEAVCY
+297 LNEFDKDAVCY

-318 FKNCSGDRYIF
+318 FKSCSGDKYIF
-329 LDNCEM
+329 LDDCEM
-335 SKSSDILNG
+335 SKNFDTLSDK
-344 RKYIPE
+344 KYIPE
-350 ISGNRYGRTGI
+350 VSGNRYGRTGV

-373 ANSELGGALS
+373 ANSELGGALA

-396 ALKAITTDS
+396 ALKAITAADS
-405 NFDRDEFI
+405 FERDDFI
-413 RVFCAKRY
+413 RDFCTKRY
-421 KTDSFTDDIISLIDL
+421 KTDSFSDDIISLIDL

-466 DYDFHR
+466 SYDFHK
-472 LYQIAQNIA
+472 LYPIAQRII
-481 NSDDKKIDA
+481 NSEDKKIDA
-490 TRADLQSI
+490 MRADIQSI

-513 ATEFFKEK
+513 ATEFFREK

-556 LEAQELGSSQEE
+556 VEAQELGSSQEE

-587 HSLLYDTVW
+587 HSILYDTVW

-605 YYEARWHMYYRKSS
+605 YYEARWHMYYRSLAAYFDNPKKLKDNSKKQPLDRNEYNGS
-619 RTIQKSSRLTATN
+619 YQAKRLALFENNFLENYIPRKNGIGEEDTVEVAKE
-632 TTAHI
+632 
-637 RQNDLLFLKT
+637 LL
-647 TSSKI
+647 
-652 IFLAKTESV
+652 
-661 RRTPWKWQ
+661 
-669 KNCLKNIQK
+669 
-678 FIHSFKEN
+678 
-686 LNEKY
+686 EKY
-691 SEFNYRSH
+691 SEVYTQF

>member
-233 YNFPPIFF
+233 HNFPPIFF

-297 LGEFDTEAVCY
+297 LGEFDAEAVCY

-318 FKNCSGDRYIF
+318 FKNCLGDRYIF

-344 RKYIPE
+344 RKCIPE

-383 FDTFDINPVYCAA
+383 FDTFDINPLYCAA
-396 ALKAITTDS
+396 ALKAITTDGS
-405 NFDRDEFI
+405 FDRDEFI
-413 RVFCAKRY
+413 RDFCAKRY

-481 NSDDKKIDA
+481 SSDDKKIDA

-504 DLAYPVYIK
+504 DLAYPVYIN

-587 HSLLYDTVW
+587 HSILYDTVW

-605 YYEARWHMYYRKSS
+605 YYEARWHMYYRSLAAYFDNPKKLKDNSKKQPLDRNEYNGS
-619 RTIQKSSRLTATN
+619 YQAKRLALFENNFLENYIPRKNGIGEEDTVEVAKE
-632 TTAHI
+632 
-637 RQNDLLFLKT
+637 LL
-647 TSSKI
+647 
-652 IFLAKTESV
+652 
-661 RRTPWKWQ
+661 
-669 KNCLKNIQK
+669 
-678 FIHSFKEN
+678 
-686 LNEKY
+686 EKY
-691 SEFNYRSH
+691 SEVYTQF

>member
-25 NGYDFYEIYS
+25 NGYDCYEIYS

-125 GFNRALQPVG
+125 GFNRALQ
-135 FDGVLFRTLTD
+135 
-146 IGMPENFCLEFS
+146 
-158 SGPAFLMN
+158 
-166 QLTGNIAGTNSV
+166 QLTANIAGTNSV

-251 FNKKFLTIQREA
+251 FNKKFLKIQREA

-297 LGEFDTEAVCY
+297 LGEFDAEAVCY

-361 YGNVQKLCDNPF
+361 YCNVQKLCDNPF

-396 ALKAITTDS
+396 ALKAITTDG

-413 RVFCAKRY
+413 RDFCAKRY

-466 DYDFHR
+466 DYDFHK
-472 LYQIAQNIA
+472 LYQIARNIA
-481 NSDDKKIDA
+481 SSDDKKIDA
-490 TRADLQSI
+490 MRADLQSI

-587 HSLLYDTVW
+587 HSILYDTVW

-605 YYEARWHMYYRKSS
+605 YYEARWHMYYRSLAAYFDNPKKLKDNSKKQPLDRNVYNGS
-619 RTIQKSSRLTATN
+619 YQAKRLALFENNFIENYIPRKNGIGEEDTVEVVKE
-632 TTAHI
+632 
-637 RQNDLLFLKT
+637 LL
-647 TSSKI
+647 
-652 IFLAKTESV
+652 
-661 RRTPWKWQ
+661 
-669 KNCLKNIQK
+669 
-678 FIHSFKEN
+678 
-686 LNEKY
+686 EKY
-691 SEFNYRSH
+691 SEVYTQF

>member
-12 IADQFLLK
+12 IADQFVLK
-20 TIESD
+20 TIDSD
-25 NGYDFYEIYS
+25 NGYDCYEIYS

-55 DYLGKYHGVVI
+55 DYLGRYHGVVI

-82 EEKIS
+82 EGKIN
-87 RTIKKKIRAMTSYES
+87 RTIKRKIRAMTSYEA
-102 FSLNGNFRGFD
+102 FSLSGNFRGFD

-233 YNFPPIFF
+233 HNFPPIFF

-251 FNKKFLTIQREA
+251 FNKKFLTVQREA

-297 LGEFDTEAVCY
+297 LNEFDKDAVCY

-318 FKNCSGDRYIF
+318 FKSCSGDKYIF
-329 LDNCEM
+329 LDDCEM
-335 SKSSDILNG
+335 SKNSDILSDK
-344 RKYIPE
+344 KYIPE
-350 ISGNRYGRTGI
+350 VSGNRYGRTGI

-373 ANSELGGALS
+373 ANSELGGALA

-396 ALKAITTDS
+396 ALKAITAADS
-405 NFDRDEFI
+405 FERDDFI
-413 RVFCAKRY
+413 RDFCTKRY
-421 KTDSFTDDIISLIDL
+421 KTDSFSDDIISLIDL

-466 DYDFHR
+466 SYDFHK
-472 LYQIAQNIA
+472 LYPIAQRII
-481 NSDDKKIDA
+481 NSEDKKIDA
-490 TRADLQSI
+490 MRADIQSI

-513 ATEFFKEK
+513 ATEFFREK

-556 LEAQELGSSQEE
+556 VEAQELGSSQEE

-587 HSLLYDTVW
+587 HSILYDTVW
-596 NEWGGLVKD
+596 NEWGGMVKD
-605 YYEARWHMYYRKSS
+605 YYEARWHMYYRSLAAYFDNPKKLKDNSKKQPLDRNEYNGS
-619 RTIQKSSRLTATN
+619 YQAKRLALFENNFLENYIPRKNGIAEEDTVEVAKE
-632 TTAHI
+632 
-637 RQNDLLFLKT
+637 LL
-647 TSSKI
+647 
-652 IFLAKTESV
+652 
-661 RRTPWKWQ
+661 
-669 KNCLKNIQK
+669 
-678 FIHSFKEN
+678 
-686 LNEKY
+686 EKY
-691 SEFNYRSH
+691 SEVYTQF